1 MKIASE
7 DDIHQCFR
15 ILFERE
21 IGPLELEGHM
31 QFVGSPLHSVLATY
45 MNSQE
50 FRQRGLLR
58 PSHDE
63 RPIISEVD
71 GFKIA
76 TDPTDVL
83 IGRHIL
89 AGNYEPEV
97 AGLIRQHLSPGMTFL
112 DIGANVGFFSLMA
125 ASIVGEKGTVIA
137 VEPSPSNV
145 RLLEISRVLN
155 TFEHLEIHAVAA
167 DEKMRLL
174 SYSTAFS
181 NGSTNEPTDDIERLM
196 LSQMVPSMT
205 IDQIVGRRRVDICK
219 IDVEGF
225 EHIALRGA
233 SSMLKRH
240 KPKIISE
247 FAPDNIKG
255 GPDSYLEYLISL
267 GYQIGV
273 IGTDGSVEDA
283 GTDKDKVI
291 VLSRARMT
299 DHVDLWITA
308 SR

>member
-1 MKIASE
+1 
-7 DDIHQCFR
+7 
-15 ILFERE
+15 
-21 IGPLELEGHM
+21 M
-31 QFVGSPLHSVLATY
+31 QFVGSPLYSVLATY
-45 MNSQE
+45 INSQE
-50 FRQRGLLR
+50 FRQRGLLT
-58 PSHDE
+58 PSLDE

-76 TDPTDVL
+76 TDPKDDL

-97 AGLIRQHLSPGMTFL
+97 AGLIREHLRPGMTFL
-112 DIGANVGFFSLMA
+112 DVGANVGFFSLMA
-125 ASIVGEKGTVIA
+125 ASIVGDKGTVIA

-155 TFEHLEIHAVAA
+155 AFENLEIHAVAA

-181 NGSTNEPTDDIERLM
+181 NGPTNEPADDVERLM
-196 LSQMVPSMT
+196 LSHMVPSMK
-205 IDQIVGRRRVDICK
+205 IDQIIGKRRVDICK

-233 SSMLKRH
+233 SSLLKRH
-240 KPKIISE
+240 KPIIVSE

-255 GPDSYLEYLISL
+255 GADSYLDYLICL

-273 IGTDGSVEDA
+273 IGMDGSVEDV
-283 GTDKDKVI
+283 GTDRDKVI
-291 VLSRARMT
+291 AISRARKT
-299 DHVDLWITA
+299 DHVDLWIIP
-308 SR
+308 RP